1 MNNAFFEKTI
11 ENVKNR
17 RDIIKLITT
26 ETRRNYQVSETN
38 YQTARFF

>member
-26 ETRRNYQVSETN
+26 ETRRNY
-38 YQTARFF
+38 